1 VIEPLTDSEQR
12 NLNTVDGVHPFW
24 NRGDIEGVLAY
35 YDDDITWNN
44 VALEEVYEGKAAVGQ
59 FLTRLFTAIPDLKF
73 SVSYR
78 IVRGDNVAVQWM
90 IRGTHLGT
98 FMGIPPTGRT
108 LEIVGVSMLTLRDG
122 KFLRDDFYFDIGA
135 VMRQMG
141 LMPSL
146 TVTQG
151 TAGRSFLWLAV
162 TSLNA
167 LTRGGRRARG
177 ARQARRSAKFDTA
190 VS

>member
-12 NLNTVDGVHPFW
+12 NLDTVDGVHPFW

-44 VALEEVYEGKAAVGQ
+44 VALEEVYDGKAAVGQ

-78 IVRGDNVAVQWM
+78 IVRGDNVAEQWM

-98 FMGIPPTGRT
+98 FMGIPATGRT
-108 LEIVGVSMLTLRDG
+108 VEILGTSMLTLRDG
-122 KFLRDDFYFDIGA
+122 KFLRDDFYFDTGA

-146 TVTQG
+146 AATQG
-151 TAGRSFLWLAV
+151 VAGRGFLWLAV

-167 LTRGGRRARG
+167 LSRGGRRARG
-177 ARQARRSAKFDTA
+177 ARRARRSAKFDTA
-190 VS
+190 AS